1 MEGITEQE
9 VDITANT
16 EVTEEFEKFFMNKSE
31 LSKLKNEI
39 RGMVYYT
46 LIPSYECTFTED
58 DVLGEL
64 KEMIYINVKEW
75 DKLRYPE
82 FKQFLISNAQNIIKK
97 EVDRLKTKYGLAK
110 SKKREKPG
118 KEKSEESEVESQSI
132 SEETNDSSQ
141 LNIEE
146 PEENN
151 ETQYEEYDEES
162 QVINEKVG
170 ENCFSDGVT
179 LYTAKPKNDLY
190 ALEHFT
196 ENEIDEAVKDLPGK
210 EEKRLFDM
218 RSFTEQND
226 LSKFEGTVMVILK
239 KEKDS
244 KLLAVFDGK
253 MDGKKKCVTM
263 KECNMSAAEYNNAYR
278 RLLYKLKQELPSQY
292 KSMIVS
298 SILAHLFI
306 RYLYKLNGYLS

>member
-9 VDITANT
+9 VQIIANT
-16 EVTEEFEKFFMNKSE
+16 DLIEEFEKFFMDKPE
-31 LSKLKNEI
+31 LSKLKNDI

-64 KEMIYINVKEW
+64 KEMIYTNVKEW
-75 DKLRYPE
+75 DRDRYPE

-110 SKKREKPG
+110 GKKKEEFG
-118 KEKSEESEVESQSI
+118 KVK
-132 SEETNDSSQ
+132 DK
-141 LNIEE
+141 
-146 PEENN
+146 
-151 ETQYEEYDEES
+151 EYDEES
-162 QVINEKVG
+162 QGGHEKVG
-170 ENCFSDGVT
+170 DNCFNDGVT

-190 ALEHFT
+190 TLEHFT
-196 ENEIDEAVKDLPGK
+196 ENEIDEAEKDLPGK

-226 LSKFEGTVMVILK
+226 LSKFEGSVMVILQ
-239 KEKDS
+239 KEKDA

-263 KECNMSAAEYNNAYR
+263 QECNMSAAEYNNAYR
-278 RLLYKLKQELPSQY
+278 RLLYKLKKELPSQY
-292 KSMIVS
+292 TSMIVS
-298 SILAHLFI
+298 YLLVHLFI
-306 RYLYKLNGYLS
+306 RYLYKLNAYLF